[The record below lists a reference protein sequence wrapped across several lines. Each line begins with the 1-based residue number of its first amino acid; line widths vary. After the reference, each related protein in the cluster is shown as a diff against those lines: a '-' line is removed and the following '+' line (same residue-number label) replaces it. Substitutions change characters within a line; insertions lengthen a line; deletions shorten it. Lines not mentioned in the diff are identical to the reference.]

1 MRDRW
6 QLCTDDPAEREAFA
20 APGAWSALPSGPAGP
35 PNRLRSVAR
44 IRAGTADYFVKTF
57 DGVQWQNRLRF
68 ALTAPRARHDA
79 EREFRVT
86 AALRE
91 AGHVVPRPVA
101 WGERGGR
108 AFYVCAR
115 LPGESFADLLRR
127 GAVTPP
133 LARAVA
139 EHCARLLRDGFHLP
153 DLSADHVFV
162 DGARLGVLDLHNGS
176 LARPGSVPHRVGRRV
191 LRRFAKSVRELDVPW
206 PAALRFAVRLLRGCG
221 LAAAARRILRTLP
234 PLTTSARYERGGK
247 AAAYASRN
255 PARNARELRL
265 LAAVFPGRAGETVLD
280 LPCGAGRLAPW
291 LADRGCRYVAADG
304 AFAML
309 KQADLPRAV
318 QADALAWPFADGCV
332 DGTVVFR
339 FLHHLTDDRSDRV
352 IAEACRAARRF
363 VVVSFFH
370 PCSAHHLSR
379 RLGGGSTRF
388 ARSLGAIRRAFAAHG
403 FELHRRAADL
413 PFAKDLWL
421 ASFVRTEPRR
431 EGGAR

>member
-1 MRDRW
+1 MTDRW
-6 QLCTDDPAEREAFA
+6 QVQTDDPAERAAFA
-20 APGAWSALPSGPAGP
+20 APGAWLGLPCEPAGP

-44 IRAGTADYFVKTF
+44 IRADEADYFVKTF
-57 DGVQWQNRLRF
+57 EGVQWHNRLRF

-86 AALRE
+86 CELRA
-91 AGHVVPRPVA
+91 AGHAAPRPIA
-101 WGERGGR
+101 WGERDGT
-108 AFYVCAR
+108 AYYVCAR
-115 LPGESFADLLRR
+115 LPGTSFADLLRR

-139 EHCARLLRDGFHLP
+139 EHCARLLWDGFHLP

-162 DGARLGVLDLHNGS
+162 DGARFGVLDLHNGT
-176 LARPGSVPHRVGRRV
+176 LARRGSVPHRVGRRV

-255 PARNARELRL
+255 PARHAREMRL
-265 LAAVFPGRAGETVLD
+265 LDAVFPGRAGETVLD

-318 QADALAWPFADGCV
+318 QADALAWPFADRCV
-332 DGTVVFR
+332 DGAVVFR
-339 FLHHLTDDRSDRV
+339 FLHHLPDDRSDRA
-352 IAEACRAARRF
+352 IAEACRVARRF

-370 PCSAHHLSR
+370 PCSAHHLAR

-388 ARSLGAIRRAFAAHG
+388 ARPLGALRRTFAANG
-403 FELHRRAADL
+403 FELIRRAADL

-421 ASFVRTEPRR
+421 ASFERR
-431 EGGAR
+431 EAPHERGRP